1 MVQPFGPSP
10 LARFHRKSVRSGFSQ
25 MCSPEEFRSSASVR
39 RLNAELEQAQLEL
52 LSARCAT
59 HQLRRRY
66 STSDLVRFGRR
77 DLLRKSAEAAS
88 ALNEFYENIE
98 KAYPSWNDSRRRPS
112 PRLSGS
118 WRPSDG
124 LSPTCGSN
132 ATAILPSRDVSAR
145 STRR

>member
-1 MVQPFGPSP
+1 
-10 LARFHRKSVRSGFSQ
+10 
-25 MCSPEEFRSSASVR
+25 MCSPEEFRSSVSVQQ
-39 RLNAELEQAQLEL
+39 LNAELEQAQLEL

-98 KAYPSWNDSRRRPS
+98 KSIPSWNDRRRPS
-112 PRLSGS
+112 PRLSRS
-118 WRPSDG
+118 WRRSDG
-124 LSPTCGSN
+124 
-132 ATAILPSRDVSAR
+132 
-145 STRR
+145 

>member
-1 MVQPFGPSP
+1 MRYTWCSH
-10 LARFHRKSVRSGFSQ
+10 LALPPCKISHKSIRSGFLQ
-25 MCSPEEFRSSASVR
+25 MGPPEEFRSSASVR

-98 KAYPSWNDSRRRPS
+98 KSIPQLERQAP
-112 PRLSGS
+112 
-118 WRPSDG
+118 
-124 LSPTCGSN
+124 
-132 ATAILPSRDVSAR
+132 
-145 STRR
+145 